1 MVKVALYH
9 YRADSPTYRV
19 LNEIFMGEK
28 YLRTVYIPQEFFM
41 AQKMLEVGS
50 LW

>member
-19 LNEIFMGEK
+19 LNEILMSENIPVQF
-28 YLRTVYIPQEFFM
+28 IFPQEFFM

>member
-28 YLRTVYIPQEFFM
+28 YPRTVYIPPGVSHGT
-41 AQKMLEVGS
+41 KMLEVGS